1 MEKFVLKLETIC
13 RRNEVPTIHVAV
25 YLPLP
30 YLALVY
36 GTLKIVILGIPFFL
50 YSVEFSAFIREMTT
64 L

>member
-13 RRNEVPTIHVAV
+13 RRNEVPTIYVTV

-36 GTLKIVILGIPFFL
+36 GTLKIVILGDPFF
-50 YSVEFSAFIREMTT
+50 FI
-64 L
+64 LLNFQLL